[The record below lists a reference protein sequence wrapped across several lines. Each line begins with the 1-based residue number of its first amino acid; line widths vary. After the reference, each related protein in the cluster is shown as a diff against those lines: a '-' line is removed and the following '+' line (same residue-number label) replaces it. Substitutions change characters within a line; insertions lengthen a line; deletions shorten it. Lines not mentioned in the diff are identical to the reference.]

1 MESIRTHV
9 LKVAVSMDANS
20 RARLMCAAAAAAA
33 LRDGRAN
40 MIFGECW
47 IVF

>member
-1 MESIRTHV
+1 MKAIRTRV

-33 LRDGRAN
+33 PRDGPAN
-40 MIFGECW
+40 MIFGDFW